1 MAEMTIHLLTT
12 WGFNEAII
20 ANFVDQEVEAD
31 QFSSL
36 TEEDLKILIPDIGPR
51 LRFKINLKKY
61 LAKCEQ
67 QPRII
72 KVESFNQQQEHLD
85 IYLPKR
91 QKLKSKETSIGQ
103 QQHNEDIIVYNS
115 NSSSTFANT
124 EYNKDLDLK
133 VLKRE
138 KVKQEE
144 ISIEQLQH
152 DEDIIIIDSSLPSIS
167 ANTKYNEDLNLKVL
181 EREKVKQAK
190 VSMEQLQHDEDIIII
205 DSSLPSISANTKYN
219 DLKVLEKEKVKQA
232 EISIEQLQHDE
243 DIIIID
249 SSSLSTTA
257 NTKYN
262 TNNATADIK
271 QPIADN
277 ESDIAN
283 TLLVE
288 RELPINCAE
297 IPIKKRQFPSITNDG
312 HRVAMQEVPKTK
324 PKIISNE
331 RINLDISVKNNEKI
345 DYHEIKSL
353 RRQLKKEQKKLH
365 KETEKRKELHIK
377 LMDYKKRDK
386 NLTNINI
393 KLQKIISFSD
403 AEDTLDVAMQI
414 LDAIQQPLSVGFVR
428 KSDNM
433 IYLGNGEWML
443 YDTYKSVIFNS
454 KDSPSE
460 FVKNI
465 AMEIFG
471 SEVLLESSVF
481 GKPCNKK
488 GRIPE
493 KPALNSQKLCAIHEI
508 FKKYLL
514 DLGVNPIKTDQE
526 LKNVPSYISDKISE
540 LNKLQMNILKLRNQK
555 IIVKAL
561 KENDVNNSDTEN
573 ISDRGNNNKIN
584 NNDNE

>member
-167 ANTKYNEDLNLKVL
+167 ANTKYN
-181 EREKVKQAK
+181 
-190 VSMEQLQHDEDIIII
+190 
-205 DSSLPSISANTKYN
+205 
-219 DLKVLEKEKVKQA
+219 VLEKEKVKQA

>member
-124 EYNKDLDLK
+124 EYNK
-133 VLKRE
+133 
-138 KVKQEE
+138 
-144 ISIEQLQH
+144 
-152 DEDIIIIDSSLPSIS
+152 
-167 ANTKYNEDLNLKVL
+167 
-181 EREKVKQAK
+181 REKVKQAK

-219 DLKVLEKEKVKQA
+219 DLDLKVLEKEKVKQA